1 MEDIVKILK
10 NDLNCELNIR
20 TEKDFPTKGIEFIDI
35 TPLIIQ
41 KDILKKITNVFAK
54 ELKDK
59 KIDYILAPEAR
70 GFLFGACVATKLGIG
85 LIPVRKK
92 GKLPPSTVEK
102 SFDYIKEY
110 GKDTLEIPKL
120 VNDTYKNKNFYI
132 IDDIYATGNTLKA
145 IEDAVTSLE
154 GNVLGMGV
162 VLNIKELN
170 NNKDLFSIIDIN
182 ES

>member
-1 MEDIVKILK
+1 MKVLK
-10 NDLNCELNIR
+10 NNLNCELNIR

-41 KDILKKITNVFAK
+41 KDVLKKITNAFVK

-59 KIDYILAPEAR
+59 NIDYILAPEAR

-120 VNDTYKNKNFYI
+120 VNDSYKDKNFSI
-132 IDDIYATGNTLKA
+132 LDDIYATGNTHKA
-145 IEDAVTSLE
+145 IEKAIIELG
-154 GNVLGMGV
+154 GNIAGVGV

-170 NNKDLFSIIDIN
+170 NNHNLFSIIDIN

>member
-1 MEDIVKILK
+1 MKILK
-10 NDLNCELNIR
+10 NDLKCDLNIR

-41 KDILKKITNVFAK
+41 KDVLEKITKVFVK

-59 KIDYILAPEAR
+59 NIDYILAPEAR

-92 GKLPPSTVEK
+92 GKLPPTSVEK
-102 SFDYIKEY
+102 TFEYVKEY
-110 GKDTLEIPKL
+110 GEDVLELPKL
-120 VNDTYKNKNFYI
+120 VNDSYKNRNFYL
-132 IDDIYATGNTLKA
+132 IDDIYATGNTLKS
-145 IEDAVTSLE
+145 IENAVIDLG
-154 GNVLGMGV
+154 GNVIGMGV

-170 NNKDLFSIIDIN
+170 NNTYLYSIIDVN

>member
-1 MEDIVKILK
+1 VKILK
-10 NDLNCELNIR
+10 NNLKCELNIR

-41 KDILKKITNVFAK
+41 KDVLKKITNKFVK
-54 ELKDK
+54 ELKEK
-59 KIDYILAPEAR
+59 NIDYILAPEAR
-70 GFLFGACVATKLGIG
+70 GFLFGACVAAKLGIG

-102 SFDYIKEY
+102 SFDYVKEY

-120 VNDTYKNKNFYI
+120 VNDTYKGKNFYI
-132 IDDIYATGNTLKA
+132 LDDIYATGNTHKA
-145 IEDAVTSLE
+145 IEKAVLDLG
-154 GNVLGMGV
+154 GNVVGVGV

-170 NNKDLFSIIDIN
+170 NNNELFSIIDVN